1 MGENEKDLKKIED
14 MKQEY
19 REIQMSEEQLA
30 AMKRRMS
37 EAGKEKRMK
46 GNKKVMR
53 NIAAVAAVVAVFIVV
68 PNTSAKAAYAMS
80 NIPVIGK
87 LVEVVTFRDY
97 KYESERQNA
106 DINVP
111 ELVADGAEVRTDG
124 TQAVTDAGQETA
136 TDTEVQAN
144 LKKTTEEINAE
155 IQEITEEIVAVFESG
170 LEQEEGYQ
178 DVVVKSEVIAT
189 TEDYF
194 TLKLI
199 CFQAAGSGVE
209 WDYFY
214 TIDLTTGE
222 RLALKDL
229 FAEGADY
236 ITPISENIK
245 TQMHEQMEADDMVMY
260 WVDDEEIPDEW
271 NFHAI
276 TDETSFY
283 LNEKDEIV
291 IAFNEGDVAPM
302 YMGTVEFVIP
312 NEVTEGMR
320 K

>member
-1 MGENEKDLKKIED
+1 MGENKNDLEKMEN
-14 MKQEY
+14 MKQDY
-19 REIQMSEEQLA
+19 REIEMSEEQVEK
-30 AMKRRMS
+30 MKHRMA
-37 EAGKEKRMK
+37 EARKEKRMK
-46 GNKKVMR
+46 ANQKVMR
-53 NIAAVAAVVAVFIVV
+53 NFVAAAAVAAVFVAV
-68 PNTSAKAAYAMS
+68 PNMSAKTAYAMS

-106 DINVP
+106 DVKVP
-111 ELVADGAEVRTDG
+111 ELVADTLATEQG
-124 TQAVTDAGQETA
+124 TEESITA
-136 TDTEVQAN
+136 DTEVQAN

-170 LEQEEGYQ
+170 LEQEDGYQ

-199 CFQAAGSGVE
+199 CFQAAGSGAE

-222 RLALKDL
+222 RLAMKDL
-229 FAEGADY
+229 FVEGADY
-236 ITPISENIK
+236 VTPISENIK
-245 TQMHEQMEADDMVMY
+245 TQMREQMDADDMVCY
-260 WVDDEEIPDEW
+260 WLDDEEIPEEW
-271 NFHAI
+271 RFDAI
-276 TDETSFY
+276 TEETSFY
-283 LNEKDEIV
+283 LNENDELV

-312 NEVTEGMR
+312 NDVIAEIR

>member
-14 MKQEY
+14 MKRGY
-19 REIQMSEEQLA
+19 REVQMSEEQLEK
-30 AMKRRMS
+30 MKRRMS
-37 EAGKEKRMK
+37 EAGKEKRRK
-46 GNKKVMR
+46 VNQKVMR
-53 NIAAVAAVVAVFIVV
+53 NIVAAAAVVAVFIVV

-111 ELVADGAEVRTDG
+111 ELVAGGTENGTDSA
-124 TQAVTDAGQETA
+124 QVVS
-136 TDTEVQAN
+136 DTEQEAAADTGVQEN

-155 IQEITEEIVAVFESG
+155 IQKITETIVAEFESG
-170 LEQEEGYQ
+170 LEAEEGYQ
-178 DVVVKSEVIAT
+178 DVVVKSEVMAT

-199 CFQAAGSGVE
+199 CYQAAGSGAE

-222 RLALKDL
+222 RLAMADL
-229 FAEGADY
+229 FAEDADY

-245 TQMHEQMEADDMVMY
+245 KQMKEQMEADDMVMY
-260 WVDDEEIPDEW
+260 WLEDEEIPDEW

-276 TDETSFY
+276 TEETSFY
-283 LNEKDEIV
+283 LNENDELV

-312 NEVTEGMR
+312 KDVTEGIR
-320 K
+320 R

>member
-19 REIQMSEEQLA
+19 REVQMSEEQIA
-30 AMKRRMS
+30 VMKQRMS
-37 EAGKEKRMK
+37 EAEKEKRMK
-46 GNKKVMR
+46 SNKKVMR
-53 NIAAVAAVVAVFIVV
+53 NIVAAAAVAAVFIVV

-111 ELVADGAEVRTDG
+111 ELVAGGMENGADG
-124 TQAVTDAGQETA
+124 TQMV
-136 TDTEVQAN
+136 TDTEQGTAADTGVQEN

-155 IQEITEEIVAVFESG
+155 IQEITEEIVAAFESG
-170 LEQEEGYQ
+170 LKQEDGYQ

-199 CFQAAGSGVE
+199 CYQAAGSGVE

-222 RLALKDL
+222 RLTMADL
-229 FAEGADY
+229 FAEDADY
-236 ITPISENIK
+236 ITPISANIK
-245 TQMHEQMEADDMVMY
+245 KQMHEQMEADDMVMY
-260 WVDDEEIPDEW
+260 WVDDEEVPEEW

-283 LNEKDEIV
+283 LNENDELV

-312 NEVTEGMR
+312 KDVTEGIR

>member
-1 MGENEKDLKKIED
+1 MGENEKDLKKIDD

-19 REIQMSEEQLA
+19 SEVQMSEEQIA

-46 GNKKVMR
+46 ANRKVMR
-53 NIAAVAAVVAVFIVV
+53 NLAAVAAVAAVFIVV
-68 PNTSAKAAYAMS
+68 PNTSAKAAHAMS
-80 NIPVIGK
+80 NIPIIGK
-87 LVEVVTFRDY
+87 LVDVVTFRDY

-106 DINVP
+106 DVSVP
-111 ELVADGAEVRTDG
+111 ELVADGTEFAAE
-124 TQAVTDAGQETA
+124 
-136 TDTEVQAN
+136 TEVQEN

-155 IQEITEEIVAVFESG
+155 IQEITEELVAEFESG
-170 LEQEEGYQ
+170 LAQEEGYQ
-178 DVVVKSEVIAT
+178 DIVVKSEVIAT
-189 TEDYF
+189 TDDYF

-199 CFQAAGSGVE
+199 CFQAAGSGAE

-229 FAEGADY
+229 FAEDVDY

-245 TQMHEQMEADDMVMY
+245 IQMREQMEADDMVSY
-260 WVDDEEIPDEW
+260 WLDDAEIPEEW

-283 LNEKDEIV
+283 LNENDELV
-291 IAFNEGDVAPM
+291 IAFDEGDVAPM

-312 NEVTEGMR
+312 KDVTEGIR

>member
-1 MGENEKDLKKIED
+1 MGESEKDLKKIED
-14 MKQEY
+14 MKREY
-19 REIQMSEEQLA
+19 QEIQMSEEQLM

-46 GNKKVMR
+46 VNKKVMR
-53 NIAAVAAVVAVFIVV
+53 NIVAAAAVVAVFIAL
-68 PNTSAKAAYAMS
+68 PNSSAKAAHAMS

-106 DINVP
+106 DVKVP
-111 ELVADGAEVRTDG
+111 ELAASGTQVVADGTELVAE
-124 TQAVTDAGQETA
+124 
-136 TDTEVQAN
+136 TEVQEN

-170 LEQEEGYQ
+170 LKQEDGYQ
-178 DVVVKSEVIAT
+178 DVVVKSEVIT
-189 TEDYF
+189 TTDDYF

-199 CFQAAGSGVE
+199 CYQAAGSGVE

-222 RLALKDL
+222 RLAMADL
-229 FAEGADY
+229 FVEGADY

-245 TQMHEQMEADDMVMY
+245 TQMHEQMEADDMIYY
-260 WVDDEEIPDEW
+260 WVDDEEIPEEW

-283 LNEKDEIV
+283 LNENDELV

-312 NEVTEGMR
+312 KDVTEGIR

>member
-214 TIDLTTGE
+214 TIDLTNGE

-260 WVDDEEIPDEW
+260 WVDDEEIPEEW

>member
-1 MGENEKDLKKIED
+1 MGENKNDLIKIENL
-14 MKQEY
+14 KQEY
-19 REIQMSEEQLA
+19 SEIQMSEEQVET
-30 AMKRRMS
+30 MKRRMS

-46 GNKKVMR
+46 TNQKVMR
-53 NIAAVAAVVAVFIVV
+53 NIVAAAAVAAMFIAV
-68 PNTSAKAAYAMS
+68 PNISAKAAYAMS

-106 DINVP
+106 DVEVP
-111 ELVADGAEVRTDG
+111 ELIAGGTETGTDG
-124 TQAVTDAGQETA
+124 MQTVTDTEQGTTA
-136 TDTEVQAN
+136 DTEVQEN

-170 LEQEEGYQ
+170 LKQEDGYQ
-178 DVVVKSEVIAT
+178 DVVVKSEVIT
-189 TEDYF
+189 TTDDYF

-199 CFQAAGSGVE
+199 CYQAAGSGVE

-222 RLALKDL
+222 RLAMADL
-229 FAEGADY
+229 FVEDADY

-260 WVDDEEIPDEW
+260 WVDDEEIPEEW

-283 LNEKDEIV
+283 LNENDELV

-312 NEVTEGMR
+312 NDVTEGIR